1 MRSVSRT
8 VVLIAAALTVPFTAL
23 AQGAAQPDGYWRLTD
38 RVWVE
43 PPDTP
48 TMRHPGYPVRLVFEG
63 GSVTA
68 YCRIP
73 DPHKPSQSLLEEV
86 HRWSWTP
93 PPDILVPGEKIP
105 MLIAVEVE
113 RPKPYGNAQFGG
125 NFDAGFGIAQP
136 KDFEQWRYGGDTV
149 TQEGTRGNL
158 QLGEL
163 GRLYGPGTYSKA
175 SYIIVPRKTAWQTP
189 ETMKQGVPRISF
201 RAGGK
206 YSFSFNTRYEY
217 AWVQGTPPKDRS
229 TAVSGA
235 PVAPKAPPVDTGA
248 APHSPPVL
256 GDWEDVGIGDCP
268 GMDVGS
274 TRSTRPEP
282 SQCSATSKAH
292 TAVCW
297 DDGCT
302 YKSIASKRCTGGQRP
317 GRMYACRSN
326 GGRDGAEG
334 VPAGVSIG
342 DWKPAGI
349 GDCPGMDVGNTK
361 QIYPEPERCSA
372 GSQARTAVC
381 WEDGCTYKSIAT
393 DRCTGGRRPGRMYAC
408 GTSSGTGEPTPRPA
422 DGASLAGRWTFAD
435 GAQTMVIQAE
445 GGFDVYERHGYKINS
460 GRWTLLDAE
469 QRRYRFTH
477 SLGGWVDTVTLSADG
492 LSLDGTN
499 NVGAAIHG
507 SKQIQ

>member
-8 VVLIAAALTVPFTAL
+8 PVLFAAALTVPFTVL
-23 AQGAAQPDGYWRLTD
+23 AQGTAQPDGYWRFTE
-38 RVWVE
+38 RIWAE

-63 GSVTA
+63 DSVTA
-68 YCRIP
+68 YCRVP

-105 MLIAVEVE
+105 MLIAVNVE

-136 KDFEQWRYGGDTV
+136 KDFEQWRNGGDTV
-149 TQEGTRGNL
+149 TAEGTRGNL

-189 ETMKQGVPRISF
+189 ETQKQGVPRISF
-201 RAGGK
+201 RAGGN
-206 YSFSFNTRYEY
+206 YSFGFNTRYEY

-248 APHSPPVL
+248 APPPPPAL

-268 GMDVGS
+268 GMDVG
-274 TRSTRPEP
+274 
-282 SQCSATSKAH
+282 
-292 TAVCW
+292 
-297 DDGCT
+297 
-302 YKSIASKRCTGGQRP
+302 
-317 GRMYACRSN
+317 
-326 GGRDGAEG
+326 
-334 VPAGVSIG
+334 
-342 DWKPAGI
+342 
-349 GDCPGMDVGNTK
+349 NTK
-361 QIYPEPERCSA
+361 RIYPEPERCSA

-393 DRCTGGRRPGRMYAC
+393 NRCTGGQRPGRMYAC
-408 GTSSGTGEPTPRPA
+408 GASSGTGAPTPSPA
-422 DGASLAGRWTFAD
+422 DHASLAGKWTFAD

-445 GGFDVYERHGYKINS
+445 GGFDVYERHGYKIND
-460 GRWTLLDAE
+460 GRWTLLDAA

-477 SLGGWVDTVTLSADG
+477 RLGGWVDTVTLSPDG
-492 LSLDGTN
+492 LALNGTN

-507 SKQIQ
+507 RKQIH